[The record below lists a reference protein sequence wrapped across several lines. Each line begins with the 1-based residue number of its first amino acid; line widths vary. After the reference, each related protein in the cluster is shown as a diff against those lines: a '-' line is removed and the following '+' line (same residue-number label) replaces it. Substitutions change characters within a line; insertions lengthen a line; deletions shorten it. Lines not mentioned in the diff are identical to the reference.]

1 MVILKVLQIILVL
14 VFFASCQSLPERIK
28 TAPAA
33 TTEKEAPKKFT
44 NQELQ
49 IDYNS
54 VQRLLGL
61 DRNITQLGYTERSFN
76 TCQVGFGFPTDTNC
90 ITKYFVVIHFKLMCR
105 DSDGTVLRQIEE
117 SDLKPLANQQ
127 LSWTLKNTQGKVRTD
142 SNGYAQVVVVG
153 PSSQKTERFR
163 ISSLKD
169 FLLLRA
175 GDIQRL
181 IVPKNWCE

>member
-1 MVILKVLQIILVL
+1 MVVLKFLQIILVL
-14 VFFASCQSLPERIK
+14 VFFVSCQSLPVRIK
-28 TAPAA
+28 TAPMTAA
-33 TTEKEAPKKFT
+33 ESQVPKNFT

-76 TCQVGFGFPTDTNC
+76 TCQVGFGFPADINC

-117 SDLKPLANQQ
+117 ADLEPLANQQ
-127 LSWTLKNTQGKVRTD
+127 LSWTLKNAQGKVRTD
-142 SNGYAQVVVVG
+142 SSGYAQVIVVG

-163 ISSLKD
+163 ISSRKD

-181 IVPKNWCE
+181 IVPKNWCD